1 MAQIDVCTVVKFILL
16 NWHYFSHHS
25 DYLFTAACGRKRTV
39 PMKRI
44 QFKTGKQPEIINP
57 TDLTT
62 EKKYIVNVVTF
73 DLSAFLS
80 GDVGSKLVL
89 MFIAMFITL
98 AFTFLFGLLFK
109 LVF

>member
-1 MAQIDVCTVVKFILL
+1 MAQIDVCTVVKSILL
-16 NWHYFSHHS
+16 NWYYLSHHS
-25 DYLFTAACGRKRTV
+25 DYLFTAACGGKRII

-57 TDLTT
+57 ANTT